1 MSDSVGMWVRADW
14 RRRFISLVALAI
26 VAGVSFAV
34 AVTAF
39 AGARRTASS
48 FDRLREETRAY
59 DHGVVVDAPGAS
71 PTDDDSYDEATIER
85 IRQLPQIES
94 SGGLVI
100 YIASI
105 PGADSEMALNVPED
119 DTLGTHIAADRVL
132 RGRMPAVE
140 RVDEVAVNEVAVQQI
155 GVDVGSVLTLETL
168 SPDQQQR
175 LLAGDPSTF
184 DQGPLGP
191 ELQLRVVG
199 VLRGPSDVMGRS
211 DPTAYGTPAF
221 DREYRGQVAYAYRI
235 LVVRRAD
242 GYTGAEF
249 DDAVG
254 SVLSGFRLGMF
265 DAELENKPA
274 ERTTRTLAVGLAVF
288 ALIAGLVSILVV
300 NQAVTRHVNGAD
312 ADHPALSALGFT
324 RPQRLWGLVA
334 MVAPATIGAALV
346 TTVASNA
353 GSALMPVGL
362 ARRIEPEPG
371 LRFDALAT
379 ALGAGVLVATM
390 LLTAT
395 IAAMSATRRQRVSEQ
410 TSKQPS
416 RIAVALSALGL
427 GPVSATGIRLA
438 FDRRSPALPVRSTM
452 IAVAAALAVLA
463 GSLTFSASLDRL
475 EASPERWGYGWD
487 LMLDSTESEVEAF
500 MTTLARDPAI
510 DGVSLLQANFT
521 YMNDRGRVEGVRAY
535 GMGARSGE
543 VGYALVSGAQP
554 DGSDEVVIGPALAD
568 KADLGVG
575 DVVDVAVCPCT
586 GDQAQPAM
594 TSVRVVGTALFPEA
608 DDGTFNNALG
618 FSERGY
624 SLHVGGSEATRAVV
638 SVAADHDAASV
649 ARDLDRQFPD
659 AVSAYSYPS
668 RPGEVANLAGLR
680 SFPRALAAVASLLGA
695 AVLLNLLVATRNRRR
710 RELATLW
717 SLGLTARGL
726 RGCVVWQSLGVVA
739 VALVLGTVAGVA
751 AGASVWVATT
761 DGIGV
766 ATDINRPLSAIGLWS
781 VAVLAAALALGTLA
795 GAGAGRLDVA
805 KSLRHE

>member
-1 MSDSVGMWVRADW
+1 M
-14 RRRFISLVALAI
+14 
-26 VAGVSFAV
+26 
-34 AVTAF
+34 
-39 AGARRTASS
+39 
-48 FDRLREETRAY
+48 
-59 DHGVVVDAPGAS
+59 
-71 PTDDDSYDEATIER
+71 
-85 IRQLPQIES
+85 
-94 SGGLVI
+94 
-100 YIASI
+100 
-105 PGADSEMALNVPED
+105 PED
-119 DTLGTHIAADRVL
+119 DTLGTRIAADRVL
-132 RGRMPAVE
+132 RGRMPAVD

-168 SPDQQQR
+168 SPVQQQR

-184 DQGPLGP
+184 DHGPLGP

-211 DPTAYGTPAF
+211 DPTVYGTPAF

-242 GYTGAEF
+242 GYTGEEF

-334 MVAPATIGAALV
+334 MVAPATVGAALV
-346 TTVASNA
+346 TTVASNV

-379 ALGAGVLVATM
+379 ALGAGVLIATM

-463 GSLTFSASLDRL
+463 GSLTFSASLERL

-487 LMLDSTESEVEAF
+487 LMLDSTENEVEAF

-521 YMNDRGRVEGVRAY
+521 YMNDGGRVEGVRAY
-535 GMGARSGE
+535 GMG
-543 VGYALVSGAQP
+543 
-554 DGSDEVVIGPALAD
+554 
-568 KADLGVG
+568 
-575 DVVDVAVCPCT
+575 
-586 GDQAQPAM
+586 
-594 TSVRVVGTALFPEA
+594 
-608 DDGTFNNALG
+608 
-618 FSERGY
+618 
-624 SLHVGGSEATRAVV
+624 
-638 SVAADHDAASV
+638 
-649 ARDLDRQFPD
+649 
-659 AVSAYSYPS
+659 
-668 RPGEVANLAGLR
+668 
-680 SFPRALAAVASLLGA
+680 
-695 AVLLNLLVATRNRRR
+695 
-710 RELATLW
+710 
-717 SLGLTARGL
+717 
-726 RGCVVWQSLGVVA
+726 
-739 VALVLGTVAGVA
+739 
-751 AGASVWVATT
+751 
-761 DGIGV
+761 
-766 ATDINRPLSAIGLWS
+766 
-781 VAVLAAALALGTLA
+781 LAAARSVTRWSRARSPMVRTKSSS
-795 GAGAGRLDVA
+795 GRRSPTRPTSASVTSSTSRCARVRETRL
-805 KSLRHE
+805 SRR

>member
-14 RRRFISLVALAI
+14 RRRYISLVALAL
-26 VAGVSFAV
+26 VAGLSFAV

-71 PTDDDSYDEATIER
+71 PTGDDSYDDATIER

-119 DTLGTHIAADRVL
+119 DTLGTRIAADRVL
-132 RGRMPAVE
+132 RGRMPAVD
-140 RVDEVAVNEVAVQQI
+140 RVDEVAVNEVAVQQT

-168 SPDQQQR
+168 SPGQQQQ

-184 DQGPLGP
+184 DHGPLGP
-191 ELQLRVVG
+191 QLQLRVVG

-211 DPTAYGTPAF
+211 DPTVYGTPAF

-379 ALGAGVLVATM
+379 ALGAGVLIATM

-395 IAAMSATRRQRVSEQ
+395 IAAMSATRRQGVSET

-427 GPVSATGIRLA
+427 GPVSANRHPARVRSSITCAAGALDD
-438 FDRRSPALPVRSTM
+438 DRRRRRARRARRVVDVLGQPRPAGGQPGAMGVRVGPH
-452 IAVAAALAVLA
+452 A
-463 GSLTFSASLDRL
+463 RL
-475 EASPERWGYGWD
+475 HR
-487 LMLDSTESEVEAF
+487 
-500 MTTLARDPAI
+500 
-510 DGVSLLQANFT
+510 
-521 YMNDRGRVEGVRAY
+521 DRGRGIHDDARA
-535 GMGARSGE
+535 
-543 VGYALVSGAQP
+543 
-554 DGSDEVVIGPALAD
+554 
-568 KADLGVG
+568 
-575 DVVDVAVCPCT
+575 
-586 GDQAQPAM
+586 
-594 TSVRVVGTALFPEA
+594 
-608 DDGTFNNALG
+608 
-618 FSERGY
+618 
-624 SLHVGGSEATRAVV
+624 
-638 SVAADHDAASV
+638 
-649 ARDLDRQFPD
+649 
-659 AVSAYSYPS
+659 
-668 RPGEVANLAGLR
+668 RPGD
-680 SFPRALAAVASLLGA
+680 
-695 AVLLNLLVATRNRRR
+695 RR
-710 RELATLW
+710 REP
-717 SLGLTARGL
+717 
-726 RGCVVWQSLGVVA
+726 
-739 VALVLGTVAGVA
+739 A
-751 AGASVWVATT
+751 AGQLHLHERR
-761 DGIGV
+761 
-766 ATDINRPLSAIGLWS
+766 RPRGRRPRLWNGGS
-781 VAVLAAALALGTLA
+781 QRR
-795 GAGAGRLDVA
+795 GRLRAWSPARSPTVPT
-805 KSLRHE
+805 KSSSGPR